1 MAKLS
6 DTQLIIL
13 SAACQRDDRLVLPLP
28 DRLKGGA
35 AVKVVGSLI
44 AKGLVEEVPAM
55 LDQPVW
61 RESDDDRRITLV
73 ATDAAFAALG
83 IEPEDAPQDADEAPS
98 AEAATTDATPA
109 DDAHV
114 APAAPP
120 ARKTREGSKQAR
132 LVEMLKAPEGDRSP
146 HRMMLPRQLFGGLGD
161 GNAGPPWRFIP
172 SRSPWRRVLGTGS
185 WPGSQGPVTGG
196 STAPTGWPRKAW
208 GSTS

>member
-6 DTQLIIL
+6 DTQLVIL

-73 ATDAAFAALG
+73 ATDAGAMT
-83 IEPEDAPQDADEAPS
+83 DEVTFS
-98 AEAATTDATPA
+98 WC
-109 DDAHV
+109 
-114 APAAPP
+114 
-120 ARKTREGSKQAR
+120 R
-132 LVEMLKAPEGDRSP
+132 L
-146 HRMMLPRQLFGGLGD
+146 
-161 GNAGPPWRFIP
+161 
-172 SRSPWRRVLGTGS
+172 S
-185 WPGSQGPVTGG
+185 WCRDKPKLPVT
-196 STAPTGWPRKAW
+196 R
-208 GSTS
+208 